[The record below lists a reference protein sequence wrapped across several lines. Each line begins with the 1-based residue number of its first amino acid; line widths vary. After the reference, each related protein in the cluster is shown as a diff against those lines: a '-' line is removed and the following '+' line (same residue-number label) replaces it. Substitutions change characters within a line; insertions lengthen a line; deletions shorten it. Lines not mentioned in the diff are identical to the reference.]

1 MRILLISRCP
11 PWPLY
16 LGDRLIVYHLAEEL
30 EARGHTLDLLAFTQ
44 RPEDPAEQS
53 LYDHRFASVQL
64 FPEPHRGQISYLR
77 RLLLPWTRW
86 PRAAHQSWSP
96 PMWTAIQSA
105 LARTPYDA
113 IHLFGGIQVYEF
125 AGALAGRPA
134 IITPYESYALYL
146 RRALDHAR
154 LSPPPYEVGRGPGG
168 GDTLQTPKR
177 GHPSLA
183 QPSHGQVTPT
193 DSSPVLKLPPSLRM
207 ILASWR
213 FKSPRIGEEPT
224 PEKRRGPGGGDLQLL
239 AARRYESFMFTP
251 YARTVVVSDR
261 DRDELLSLNPALPVE
276 VIPNGVDT
284 RGFRPR
290 PTARIPALLFV
301 GNYDY
306 PPNVDAARYLAQ
318 DIFPVV
324 RERLPQARL
333 WLVGNAPPPELRAL
347 ASESIRVTGRVP
359 DVRPY
364 LARAGAFVS
373 PLRLGAGIKNKVLEA
388 LAMGCPVI
396 ATPLSLDGIAARD
409 GHEVLVAEGP
419 ALAEAA
425 LRLLQD
431 VGLSRQLSLNGRRL
445 IESRY
450 SWDHVAER
458 YLALYAALGPQSH
471 SPPPPSQL

>member
-16 LGDRLIVYHLAEEL
+16 LGDRLIVYHLAEQL

-44 RPEDPAEQS
+44 RPEDLAEQS
-53 LYDHRFASVQL
+53 FYDHRFGSVQL
-64 FPEPHRGQISYLR
+64 FPEPRRTQLSYLR

-96 PMWTAIQSA
+96 LMWKAIQSA
-105 LARTPYDA
+105 LARASYDA
-113 IHLFGGIQVYEF
+113 VHLFGGIQVYEF

-146 RRALDHAR
+146 RRARDHAR
-154 LSPPPYEVGRGPGG
+154 HRMERGSGGEV
-168 GDTLQTPKR
+168 
-177 GHPSLA
+177 
-183 QPSHGQVTPT
+183 
-193 DSSPVLKLPPSLRM
+193 
-207 ILASWR
+207 
-213 FKSPRIGEEPT
+213 
-224 PEKRRGPGGGDLQLL
+224 LQLL

-251 YARTVVVSDR
+251 YARTVVVSGR
-261 DRDELLSLNPALPVE
+261 DREELLSLNPSLPVE

-284 RGFRPR
+284 HAFRPR

-301 GNYDY
+301 GNYEY
-306 PPNVDAARYLAQ
+306 PPNVDAALHLAQ
-318 DIFPVV
+318 DIFPAV
-324 RERLPQARL
+324 RRRLPQVRL

-347 ASESIRVTGRVP
+347 ASETIRVTGRVP

-364 LARAGAFVS
+364 LARAGAFIS

-409 GHEVLVAEGP
+409 GHDVLVAEGP
-419 ALAEAA
+419 TLAEAA
-425 LRLLQD
+425 VRLLQD
-431 VGLSRQLSLNGRRL
+431 AGLSRQLSLNGRRL
-445 IESRY
+445 VESRY

-458 YLALYAALGPQSH
+458 YLALYAALAPQSH